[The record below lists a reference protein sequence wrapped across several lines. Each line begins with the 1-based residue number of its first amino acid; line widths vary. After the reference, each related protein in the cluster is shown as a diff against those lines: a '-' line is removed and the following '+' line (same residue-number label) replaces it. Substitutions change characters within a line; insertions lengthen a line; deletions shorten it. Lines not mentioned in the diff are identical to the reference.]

1 MMEISYL
8 TVDGRT
14 AVILHI
20 GDYLVDILYMPWR
33 SKVHTLITIFLGTTI
48 PSQFGLIN
56 LQISCQIVS
65 KMIGVIRFGEGC
77 YYVVPLSFKEIK
89 NFAFLTYPF
98 LINFYYKLW

>member
-48 PSQFGLIN
+48 PSLVQFGLIN
-56 LQISCQIVS
+56 LQIMCQIQIVS
-65 KMIGVIRFGEGC
+65 IGVNIGEGC
-77 YYVVPLSFKEIK
+77 HK
-89 NFAFLTYPF
+89 NDSM
-98 LINFYYKLW
+98 

>member
-1 MMEISYL
+1 MIKKVKKNEILMMEISYL

-65 KMIGVIRFGEGC
+65 KMIGVIKFREGC
-77 YYVVPLSFKEIK
+77 YK
-89 NFAFLTYPF
+89 ND
-98 LINFYYKLW
+98 

>member
-20 GDYLVDILYMPWR
+20 GDYLVDIFYMPWR

-48 PSQFGLIN
+48 PSSVQFGLIN
-56 LQISCQIVS
+56 LQIYVS
-65 KMIGVIRFGEGC
+65 NTLVSIGVNIGRAVTKMI
-77 YYVVPLSFKEIK
+77 
-89 NFAFLTYPF
+89 
-98 LINFYYKLW
+98 

>member
-48 PSQFGLIN
+48 PS
-56 LQISCQIVS
+56 SV
-65 KMIGVIRFGEGC
+65 
-77 YYVVPLSFKEIK
+77 
-89 NFAFLTYPF
+89 
-98 LINFYYKLW
+98 